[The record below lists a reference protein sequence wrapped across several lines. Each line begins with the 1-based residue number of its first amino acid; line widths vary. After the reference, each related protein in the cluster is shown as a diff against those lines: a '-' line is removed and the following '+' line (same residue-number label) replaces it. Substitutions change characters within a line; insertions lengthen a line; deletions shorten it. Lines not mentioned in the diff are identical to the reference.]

1 LGGENAVTFTF
12 NGIAQIAVYFLLL
25 LLITKPVG
33 LYLTAVFSGKCTWL
47 GYVLRPVE
55 RVLYRVSG
63 VDETR
68 EQDWKVYT
76 ASMLLFSVAGLLLT
90 YAIERLQNLLPLNPA
105 GQGAVDPLLAFNTA
119 VSFTTNTNWQ
129 NYSGETTMS
138 YFTQMAGLA
147 FHNFASASVGVV
159 LAVAVIRGLTRRSG
173 RHLGNFWVDVT
184 RCFLYI
190 MLPIC
195 FVYALFLV
203 WQGVPENFNAYTVV
217 TGIQGFHQTIVQG
230 PVASQEAIKM
240 FGTNGGGFFN
250 ANSSHPFEN
259 PTPFSNLIEMLSIF
273 TLGAGLLYMFG
284 KMAGD
289 TRQGWALFGAVSLVF
304 LLGAFIALG
313 AEQAGNPA
321 LAHLGVNQTPQ
332 EWALAQ
338 PGGNMEG
345 KEMRFG
351 IGSSTLFAT
360 ITTDASCGAINSWH
374 DSYTPIGGMVPLV
387 NIQLGEIIFGGVGS
401 GLYGLIVFAILS
413 VFIAGLMVGRTPEYL
428 GKKIEQYEMKM
439 ATLAILIL
447 PLSILGFTAV
457 GVVVPPGVNAIA
469 NPGPHGLSEIL
480 YAFSSQTGN
489 NGSAFAGL
497 GTTTVGNPS
506 FVFYNWTGAFAML
519 IGRFAFL
526 IPVMALAGSLVKKR
540 VVPAG
545 LGTFPT
551 NTPLF
556 AALVVG
562 VILIVGALTFF
573 PALALGP
580 IVEHLLMLIGKSF

>member
-1 LGGENAVTFTF
+1 MSFTF
-12 NGIAQIAVYFLLL
+12 NGVAQILVYFILLV
-25 LLITKPVG
+25 LITKPVG
-33 LYLTAVFSGKCTWL
+33 LYLTAVFTGKRTWL

-55 RVLYRVSG
+55 RAIYWVCG

-68 EQDWKVYT
+68 EQDWKIY
-76 ASMLLFSVAGLLLT
+76 AGSMLLFSGAGMALL
-90 YAIERLQNLLPLNPA
+90 YIIERLQDRLPLNPA
-105 GQGAVDPLLAFNTA
+105 GLGPVDPLLAFNTA
-119 VSFTTNTNWQ
+119 ASFTTNTNWQ
-129 NYSGETTMS
+129 NYTGETTMS

-147 FHNFASASVGVV
+147 FHNFASAATGIV
-159 LAVAVIRGLTRRSG
+159 LAVALIRGLTRRSG

-184 RCFLYI
+184 RCVLYVL
-190 MLPIC
+190 LPIC
-195 FVYALFLV
+195 FVVALVLV
-203 WQGVPENFNAYTVV
+203 WQGVPQNFNAYTHVS
-217 TGIQGFHQTIVQG
+217 GIQGFIQTIAQG
-230 PVASQEAIKM
+230 PVASQEAIKDL
-240 FGTNGGGFFN
+240 GTNGGGFFN

-259 PTPFSNLIEMLSIF
+259 PTPFTNLLEMLLIF
-273 TLGAGLLYMFG
+273 SLGAGLIYMFG
-284 KMAGD
+284 KMAGN
-289 TRQGWALFGAVSLVF
+289 TKQGWALFGAVSLVF

-313 AEQAGNPA
+313 AEQAGNPQIA
-321 LAHLGVNQTPQ
+321 QLGVTQAAN
-332 EWALAQ
+332 EWTLAQ

-351 IGSSTLFAT
+351 IASSTLFAT

-401 GLYGLIVFAILS
+401 GLYGLLVFAILS

-439 ATLAILIL
+439 ASLAILIL

-457 GVVVPPGVNAIA
+457 AIATAAGVNAIF

-480 YAFSSQTGN
+480 YAFTSQTGN

-497 GTTTVGNPS
+497 GTTTVGTPS
-506 FVFYNWTGAFAML
+506 FTLYNWTGAFAML
-519 IGRFAFL
+519 IGRFAFVV
-526 IPVMALAGSLVKKR
+526 PVLALAGSLVRKK
-540 VVPAG
+540 VAPEG
-545 LGTFPT
+545 PGTMPT
-551 NTPLF
+551 HTPLF
-556 AALVVG
+556 AGLVDG

-580 IVEHLLMLIGKSF
+580 IVEQLLMLAGKTF

>member
-1 LGGENAVTFTF
+1 MSFTF
-12 NGIAQIAVYFLLL
+12 NGVAQIVVYFLLL

-33 LYLTAVFSGKCTWL
+33 LYLIAVFEKKSTWL
-47 GYVLRPVE
+47 EPVFRPVE
-55 RVLYRVSG
+55 RVLYKVGG
-63 VDETR
+63 VDERR
-68 EQDWKVYT
+68 EHDWKIYAV
-76 ASMLLFSVAGLLLT
+76 AMLLFEVISTVPL
-90 YAIERLQNLLPLNPA
+90 YIFERVQNHLPANPQA
-105 GQGAVDPLLAFNTA
+105 QGPVDPLLAWNTA
-119 VSFTTNTNWQ
+119 ISFLTNTNWQ

-147 FHNFASASVGVV
+147 FHNFVSAAVGVCI
-159 LAVAVIRGLTRRSG
+159 AVAVIRGFTRRGG
-173 RHLGNFWVDVT
+173 RALGNFWVDLV
-184 RCFLYI
+184 RCCLYI
-190 MLPIC
+190 LLPVC

-203 WQGVPENFNAYTVV
+203 WQGVPQNFNAYTHV
-217 TGIQGFHQTIVQG
+217 TGIQGFSQLIAQG
-230 PVASQEAIKM
+230 PVASQEVMKM

-259 PTPFSNLIEMLSIF
+259 PTPFSNLVEMLSIF
-273 TLGAGLLYMFG
+273 SLGAGLIYMFG
-284 KMAGD
+284 KLSGN
-289 TRQGWALFGAVSLVF
+289 TRNGWALYAAVSVIF
-304 LLGAFIALG
+304 LLGAFVALG
-313 AEQAGNPA
+313 AEQAGNPM
-321 LAHLGVNQTPQ
+321 LAHLGVNQTAS

-351 IGSSTLFAT
+351 IASSTLFAT

-374 DSYTPIGGMVPLV
+374 DSYTPIGGLVPLV

-401 GLYGLIVFAILS
+401 GLYGLLVFAVLA

-439 ATLAILIL
+439 AALAILIL
-447 PLSILGFTAV
+447 PASILGFTAIAIATQ
-457 GVVVPPGVNAIA
+457 PGVAAIFNA
-469 NPGPHGLSEIL
+469 GPHGLSEIL
-480 YAFSSQTGN
+480 YAFTSMTGN

-506 FVFYNWTGAFAML
+506 FVLYNWTGAFAML

-526 IPVMALAGSLVKKR
+526 IPVMALAGSLVGKKI
-540 VVPAG
+540 VPESP
-545 LGTFPT
+545 GTFPT
-551 NTPLF
+551 TKPIF
-556 AALVVG
+556 TGLVIG

-580 IVEHLLMLIGKSF
+580 IVEQLLMYAGKVF